1 MRPGSCEWIAATPIR
16 SQSEVRRHP
25 LNDTDTPGVRPSDV
39 LSCATDALAAQLL
52 PQGALNLIERLDPS
66 LLSGGQRGATLGR
79 LFSIETAVDDPSRR
93 ARLFE
98 MLSREKRSELA
109 QRIGRP
115 IEEISADD
123 YTLSTP
129 ERRAV
134 LGFFGAS
141 LGAERAAPSEPLPDR
156 VGTVH
161 GLFPHQKRA
170 ASEVERNLYQESGRV
185 MLHLPTGVGKT
196 RTAMSIVATHLRG
209 RSEGLVIWLAA
220 ARELLEQATE
230 EFSKT
235 WTAVGDRDVDCLRF
249 WADHDPADRDD
260 PRWHR
265 VRRPCQA
272 ALVRKGSPTPSGL
285 SVTGPPSWCSTRLT
299 KPSQR
304 RTNGSSRRWSPGI
317 RGPDY

>member
-1 MRPGSCEWIAATPIR
+1 MTTP
-16 SQSEVRRHP
+16 SQP
-25 LNDTDTPGVRPSDV
+25 
-39 LSCATDALAAQLL
+39 
-52 PQGALNLIERLDPS
+52 
-66 LLSGGQRGATLGR
+66 
-79 LFSIETAVDDPSRR
+79 
-93 ARLFE
+93 
-98 MLSREKRSELA
+98 
-109 QRIGRP
+109 
-115 IEEISADD
+115 
-123 YTLSTP
+123 P

-235 WTAVGDRDVDCLRF
+235 WDGCRRPRCRLPAILGGPRS
-249 WADHDPADRDD
+249 ADRDD

-272 ALVRKGSPTPSGL
+272 ALVRKGSPTPL
-285 SVTGPPSWCSTRLT
+285 V
-299 KPSQR
+299 
-304 RTNGSSRRWSPGI
+304 SR
-317 RGPDY
+317 